1 MEYET
6 PEMAVAAVKQ
16 LHGVPLDK
24 KHIMAVN
31 KLMDIE
37 RYGREGRVEEEYK
50 APAPEP
56 FKEKEHLRS
65 WMGDANARDQFA
77 LYRNDKVGVFWN
89 NKTNPPE
96 NVVDRAHWTQLFVQ
110 WSPKGTFLASVHPQG
125 VQLWGGESFS
135 KQKQFP
141 HPFVQLIEFSPLEGY
156 LTTWSARPIQVEEGQ
171 PILTYEEDGKN
182 IIVWD
187 IETGKPLRSFVSHD
201 LAAPTEIEGE
211 VAPKKKVQWP
221 AFKWS
226 ADEKYVARMLQ
237 GQSLSIYELPNMNL
251 LGRTSVKIEGAMD
264 FEWSPATVAREGV
277 KQYEQLLCFWT
288 PEIGS
293 NPARVGMMSVPSKEI
308 VRTRNLFNVSDVK
321 LHWQSQGA
329 YVCVKVDRHSK
340 SKKSMATNLE
350 IFRVREKGVP
360 VEVVDSL
367 KDTVINFAWEP
378 NGSRFV
384 VIANGETPTGAAV
397 LPKTSVS
404 FFAPEKKGHTA
415 GNFKLVRTIEKKTS
429 NGIYWSPKGRFVVVA
444 TVHSQ
449 TNFDLDFW
457 DMDFE
462 GEKIEAEKD
471 LAANLQLMKTVE
483 HYGVTDVDWDST
495 GRYVVSSASV
505 WTHSVSFNLVLSFL
519 IHNIDRIID
528 GERLEHA
535 HLLRHY
541 PLREP
546 HRKVQ
551 AVPLAPTPCHSS
563 QQGGAEASSQEPPR
577 VLKGV
582 RGGRQ
587 VRCRYR
593 QHRRCRDP
601 QACTQRMA
609 RLAPSGEGALG
620 RREGGFHPP
629 RERRY
634 TRGRRRRAPGCR
646 GPGRL
651 RGRGDCGG
659 DYRGDRGGHWLM
671 NLSVLFSQIMCF
683 LLFLFSPC
691 FSAGVSRLCL
701 NPAFC
706 PLVFILGP
714 LGKPS
719 EDRDIPKIDRSSGAP
734 PDQMCNVDKHER
746 WLRNQFLA
754 KFNLVFLLFK
764 SSKVSHL
771 KYKAPFPRPQFPI
784 LPALSPMSSPTRIS

>member
-1 MEYET
+1 MVLVYRFAFVEYET
-6 PEMAVAAVKQ
+6 PEQAVAAVKQ

-24 KHIMAVN
+24 KHTLSVN

-37 RYGREGRVEEEYK
+37 RYGREGRIEEEYV
-50 APAPEP
+50 APEVEA

-65 WMGDANARDQFA
+65 WMADSNARDQFA

-89 NKTNPPE
+89 NKSNPPE

-125 VQLWGGESFS
+125 VQLWGGASFS

-201 LAAPTEIEGE
+201 LAAGPADEGE
-211 VAPKKKVQWP
+211 VQPKKKVQWP

-237 GQSLSIYELPNMNL
+237 GQSISIYELPNMNL
-251 LGRTSVKIEGAMD
+251 LGKTSVKIEGVND
-264 FEWSPATVAREGV
+264 FEWSPATVSREGI
-277 KQYEQLLCFWT
+277 KTYEQLLCFWT

-293 NPARVGMMSVPSKEI
+293 NPARVAMMSVPSKEI

-367 KDTVINFAWEP
+367 KDTVINFSWEP

-384 VIANGETPTGAAV
+384 LITTGENPTGAAV
-397 LPKTSVS
+397 PPKTSVS
-404 FFAPEKKGHTA
+404 FFAPEKKGNTA
-415 GNFKLVRTIEKKTS
+415 GNFKLVRTVDKKTS

-449 TNFDLDFW
+449 SNFDLDFW

-462 GEKIEAEKD
+462 GEKVEGEKD
-471 LAANLQLMKTVE
+471 LAANLQLMKTNE
-483 HYGVTDVDWDST
+483 HYGVTDIEWDST

-505 WTHSVSFNLVLSFL
+505 WTHSVRFTSTISFKEYLLTTLS
-519 IHNIDRIID
+519 D
-528 GERLEHA
+528 GKRMELA
-535 HLLRHY
+535 HLRWSDS
-541 PLREP
+541 LREP
-546 HRKVQ
+546 HREVQ
-551 AVPLAPTPCHSS
+551 AVRLAPAPRYLP
-563 QQGGAEASSQEPPR
+563 QQGGAEDGPQEPAG
-577 VLKGV
+577 VLQGV
-582 RGGRQ
+582 RRGGPLR
-587 VRCRYR
+587 RGYC
-593 QHRRCRDP
+593 QHRRCGEA
-601 QACTQRMA
+601 QACAQRVA
-609 RLAPSGEGALG
+609 RLVAPREGDHKGGDRGIRSSRGPRFSQAGPRRARRLG
-620 RREGGFHPP
+620 RPD
-629 RERRY
+629 
-634 TRGRRRRAPGCR
+634 RGYCR
-646 GPGRL
+646 GN
-651 RGRGDCGG
+651 CGG
-659 DYRGDRGGHWLM
+659 DYRRDRGGHWL
-671 NLSVLFSQIMCF
+671 NEFF
-683 LLFLFSPC
+683 LFLFFAYNVFHSY
-691 FSAGVSRLCL
+691 FS
-701 NPAFC
+701 F
-706 PLVFILGP
+706 F
-714 LGKPS
+714 
-719 EDRDIPKIDRSSGAP
+719 
-734 PDQMCNVDKHER
+734 
-746 WLRNQFLA
+746 
-754 KFNLVFLLFK
+754 
-764 SSKVSHL
+764 
-771 KYKAPFPRPQFPI
+771 
-784 LPALSPMSSPTRIS
+784 SSPDSYALEARLSAPRVFWSYCYVARIGASKNLR

>member
-1 MEYET
+1 MAPSFDTLSEQDLHEEEDEEIDFSDLKEQLDVKLDEGLDTFVVIDGLPVVPEASRQKLIKFLLRKLVTVGETSEDAVFMPVSDKAETEGFAFVEYAT
-6 PEMAVAAVKQ
+6 PEQAIAAVKQ

-24 KHIMAVN
+24 KHTLSVN

-37 RYGREGRVEEEYK
+37 RYGREGRIEEEYV
-50 APAPEP
+50 APELEP

-65 WMGDANARDQFA
+65 WMGDSNARDQFA
-77 LYRNDKVGVFWN
+77 LYRNDK
-89 NKTNPPE
+89 

-125 VQLWGGESFS
+125 VQLWGGASFS

-201 LAAPTEIEGE
+201 LAAPIEDEAE
-211 VAPKKKVQWP
+211 VQPKKKVQWP

-226 ADEKYVARMLQ
+226 SDEKYVARMLQ
-237 GQSLSIYELPNMNL
+237 GQSISIYELPNMNL
-251 LGRTSVKIEGAMD
+251 LGRTSVKIEGVND
-264 FEWSPATVAREGV
+264 FEWSPATVTREGI

-293 NPARVGMMSVPSKEI
+293 NPARVGMMSVPSKEV

-350 IFRVREKGVP
+350 IFRVKEKGVP

-384 VIANGETPTGAAV
+384 LITTGEAASGV
-397 LPKTSVS
+397 AVPPKTSVS
-404 FFAPEKKGHTA
+404 FFATEKKGSTA
-415 GNFKLVRTIEKKTS
+415 GNFKLVRTVEKKNS

-449 TNFDLDFW
+449 SSFEIDFW
-457 DMDFE
+457 DLDFE

-471 LAANLQLMKTVE
+471 LAANLQLMKTNE
-483 HYGVTDVDWDST
+483 HYGVTDIEWDST

-505 WTHSVSFNLVLSFL
+505 WTHSMENGWNLHTFAGQTLSENPTEKFKQFL
-519 IHNIDRIID
+519 WRP
-528 GERLEHA
+528 RPPT
-535 HLLRHY
+535 LLSKEEQKQVRKN
-541 PLREP
+541 LREYSKEFDEEDRYAVDIANTAVVET
-546 HRKVQ
+546 RK
-551 AVPLAPTPCHSS
+551 
-563 QQGGAEASSQEPPR
+563 R
-577 VLKGV
+577 VLNEWLAWM
-582 RGGRQ
+582 
-587 VRCRYR
+587 
-593 QHRRCRDP
+593 RREKELAAEEKEAFGLPDDADSP
-601 QACTQRMA
+601 QAA
-609 RLAPSGEGALG
+609 KDAPVGVEDK
-620 RREGGFHPP
+620 
-629 RERRY
+629 
-634 TRGRRRRAPGCR
+634 
-646 GPGRL
+646 
-651 RGRGDCGG
+651 GDTVVEEIVEEIIEETEEVIG
-659 DYRGDRGGHWLM
+659 
-671 NLSVLFSQIMCF
+671 
-683 LLFLFSPC
+683 
-691 FSAGVSRLCL
+691 
-701 NPAFC
+701 
-706 PLVFILGP
+706 
-714 LGKPS
+714 
-719 EDRDIPKIDRSSGAP
+719 
-734 PDQMCNVDKHER
+734 
-746 WLRNQFLA
+746 
-754 KFNLVFLLFK
+754 
-764 SSKVSHL
+764 
-771 KYKAPFPRPQFPI
+771 
-784 LPALSPMSSPTRIS
+784 